1 MDDIL
6 LLQLLKK
13 KGVISERDIHEFHEL
28 TEVGM
33 ESYPAHS
40 ESIYTKQEINH
51 ISEQEARNIVSKMYH
66 IENNKKYI
74 GERFD
79 INKAKEVCSRYKGV
93 IPMQVT
99 PCEIYVAINYHY
111 HNYINLFKQWFS
123 DNIDNKII
131 ETAMVFWF
139 MDDDWKYE
147 DKVTSMQQLLG
158 I

>member
-13 KGVISERDIHEFHEL
+13 KGVISEKDIHEFHEL

-33 ESYPAHS
+33 ESYPASS
-40 ESIYTKQEINH
+40 ESIHTIQNTKH
-51 ISEQEARNIVSKMYH
+51 ISEQDARNIVSKMYH
-66 IENNKKYI
+66 IEDSRKYI

-79 INKAKEVCSRYKGV
+79 INKAKEVCNRYKGM
-93 IPMQVT
+93 IPSQVT

-111 HNYINLFKQWFS
+111 HNYIKLFRHWFS
-123 DNIDNKII
+123 DNADIKII
-131 ETAMVFWF
+131 EAAMAFWF

-147 DKVTSMQQLLG
+147 DKVTSMQELLG

>member
-13 KGVISERDIHEFHEL
+13 KGVISEKDIHEFHEL

-33 ESYPAHS
+33 ESYPASS
-40 ESIYTKQEINH
+40 ESIHTIQNTKH
-51 ISEQEARNIVSKMYH
+51 ISEQDARNIVSKMYH
-66 IENNKKYI
+66 IEDSRKYI

-79 INKAKEVCSRYKGV
+79 INKAKEVCNRYKGM
-93 IPMQVT
+93 IPIQVT

-111 HNYINLFKQWFS
+111 HNYIKLFRHWFS
-123 DNIDNKII
+123 DNADNKII
-131 ETAMVFWF
+131 EAAMVFWF

-147 DKVTSMQQLLG
+147 DKVTSMQELLG

>member
-33 ESYPAHS
+33 ESYPASS
-40 ESIYTKQEINH
+40 ESIHTIQNTKH
-51 ISEQEARNIVSKMYH
+51 ISEQDARNIVSKMYH
-66 IENNKKYI
+66 IEDSRKYI

-79 INKAKEVCSRYKGV
+79 INKAKEVCSRYKGM
-93 IPMQVT
+93 IPIQVT

-111 HNYINLFKQWFS
+111 HNYIKLFRHWFL
-123 DNIDNKII
+123 DNADNKII
-131 ETAMVFWF
+131 EAAMVFWF

-147 DKVTSMQQLLG
+147 DKVTSMQELLG